1 MARIIPREIPLT
13 KSENSEI
20 TGQTD
25 LIFSWILVSCECQSV
40 GPAALSCRSKKQ
52 WFDAMV
58 VVGRAVMTKLI
69 VQISRK
75 TLNANR
81 FNAVAIALSLG
92 YLGMLSV
99 TLLNAAQN
107 PPRSVVASG
116 GTVAAQSTTHRVSGA
131 IGQVAS
137 GRPQSAANS
146 VAEGFWNTLGIC
158 ACPHIGDLDTNGVLN
173 ILDVV
178 GLVNVAF
185 RGAEMPPSD
194 RFCPLITRA
203 DLNCNGIVNIQD
215 VVSIVN
221 AAFRGSDTRCDPCA
235 PTP

>member
-1 MARIIPREIPLT
+1 MPINGVGAL
-13 KSENSEI
+13 
-20 TGQTD
+20 
-25 LIFSWILVSCECQSV
+25 LVASLV
-40 GPAALSCRSKKQ
+40 AAL
-52 WFDAMV
+52 
-58 VVGRAVMTKLI
+58 AVLT
-69 VQISRK
+69 VAQ
-75 TLNANR
+75 
-81 FNAVAIALSLG
+81 AVTS
-92 YLGMLSV
+92 
-99 TLLNAAQN
+99 AQN
-107 PPRSVVASG
+107 PPRSAVASG
-116 GTVAAQSTTHRVSGA
+116 GTVAAQSATHRVSGA
-131 IGQVAS
+131 IGQIAT
-137 GRPQSAANS
+137 GRPQSATNS

-158 ACPHIGDLDTNGVLN
+158 ECPHIGDLDTNGFLN

-194 RFCPLITRA
+194 RFCPLATRA